1 MTLLPR
7 SKKSGFSLW
16 NKALLLFILS
26 VDYILINAQPLAA
39 YHDNQN
45 KFYIFDRGKTIEA
58 EYLPVQSFSVG
69 GKCVLYIDNTS
80 HLKMYY
86 KGEITTL
93 SVNAPDTYLAL
104 DHLAVYSIGGE
115 VRIIDGSRK
124 FTVSTN
130 SIMYYAQDSLVTF
143 YDASQSVL
151 AAYYNGRVQMLEDG
165 LTGNVVN
172 KFGAGDNLVAYISS
186 KTQDF
191 KIFYH
196 GKTGIIEPFLSG
208 GNFRTGKDIVAY
220 VNQADSKFRIFYRGE
235 IIEAEEFPPESYAAG
250 DGIAAYI
257 DNTGSFRVFSEGEI
271 MTISSIRPDFYRVQ
285 NKMVLYGEKGY
296 FKVWYNYKTYT
307 LETFIPKAKE
317 LLANWNTI
325 VYIDLNR
332 NVKIFNEGETKVLT
346 YDLAESIFL
355 YRDVVV
361 VNKGMNNH
369 NVYWQGRKY

>member
-1 MTLLPR
+1 
-7 SKKSGFSLW
+7 
-16 NKALLLFILS
+16 
-26 VDYILINAQPLAA
+26 
-39 YHDNQN
+39 
-45 KFYIFDRGKTIEA
+45 
-58 EYLPVQSFSVG
+58 
-69 GKCVLYIDNTS
+69 
-80 HLKMYY
+80 MYY
-86 KGEITTL
+86 KGEITTI
-93 SVNAPDTYLAL
+93 SVNPPDKYVAL
-104 DHLAVYSIGGE
+104 DHLAVYSHGG
-115 VRIIDGSRK
+115 VVKIIDGRRN

-130 SIMYYAQDSLVTF
+130 SIRYDAQDSLVTF

-151 AAYYNGRVQMLEDG
+151 AVYYNGRVQMLEDG
-165 LTGNVVN
+165 LAGNVSN
-172 KFGAGDNLVAYISS
+172 KFGSGDNLVAYISS

-191 KIFYH
+191 KIFYQ
-196 GKTGIIEPFLSG
+196 GETRIVEPFLSG
-208 GNFRTGKDIVAY
+208 GNFRAGKDIVAY

-285 NKMVLYGEKGY
+285 NKMVIYGEKGY